1 MLVAVVVAASGVQLA
16 VTVPVPVAVA
26 VAVVV
31 AVAAAV
37 AVPAGGYAKID
48 FSTTTGPNYK
58 VNSGKESSEAALS
71 IAVLFVERFT
81 VHMEQS
87 SIQYRDQVQQQ

>member
-1 MLVAVVVAASGVQLA
+1 MAASGVQLA

-26 VAVVV
+26 VAVV
-31 AVAAAV
+31 AVPAAV
-37 AVPAGGYAKID
+37 AVPAVAYAKID

-71 IAVLFVERFT
+71 IALLFVEQFT